1 MHYAYSIVCI
11 TSDILQNSV
20 KNTCLKFITIYLIF
34 TLPDV
39 CEVPEADWAV
49 LQPMKKDF
57 QDSPSDRF
65 MTVEE

>member
-1 MHYAYSIVCI
+1 MLTVLFALLQN
-11 TSDILQNSV
+11 ILQNSV

-39 CEVPEADWAV
+39 CEIPEADWAV

-65 MTVEE
+65 MTVEV

>member
-1 MHYAYSIVCI
+1 MLTVLFALLQN
-11 TSDILQNSV
+11 ILQNSV

-39 CEVPEADWAV
+39 CEIPEAHWAV

>member
-1 MHYAYSIVCI
+1 MHTVLFALLQN
-11 TSDILQNSV
+11 ILQNSV

-39 CEVPEADWAV
+39 CEIPEADWAV

>member
-1 MHYAYSIVCI
+1 MLTVLFALLQN
-11 TSDILQNSV
+11 ILQNSV

-39 CEVPEADWAV
+39 REIPEADWAV

-57 QDSPSDRF
+57 QDPIGSLYDC
-65 MTVEE
+65 

>member
-1 MHYAYSIVCI
+1 MLTVLFALLQN
-11 TSDILQNSV
+11 ILQNSV

-39 CEVPEADWAV
+39 CEIPEADWAV

-57 QDSPSDRF
+57 QASPSDRF

>member
-1 MHYAYSIVCI
+1 MLTVLFALLQN
-11 TSDILQNSV
+11 ILQNSV

-39 CEVPEADWAV
+39 SEIPEADWAV

>member
-1 MHYAYSIVCI
+1 MLTVLFALLQN
-11 TSDILQNSV
+11 ILQNSV

-39 CEVPEADWAV
+39 REIPEADWAV

>member
-1 MHYAYSIVCI
+1 MLTVLFALLQN
-11 TSDILQNSV
+11 ILQNSV

-39 CEVPEADWAV
+39 YEIPEADWAV

>member
-1 MHYAYSIVCI
+1 MLTVLFALLQN
-11 TSDILQNSV
+11 ILQNSV

-39 CEVPEADWAV
+39 CEIPEADWAV

-57 QDSPSDRF
+57 RDSPSDRF

>member
-1 MHYAYSIVCI
+1 MLTVLFALLQN
-11 TSDILQNSV
+11 ILQNSV

-39 CEVPEADWAV
+39 CEIPEADWAV

>member
-1 MHYAYSIVCI
+1 MLTVLFALLQN
-11 TSDILQNSV
+11 ILQNSV

-39 CEVPEADWAV
+39 CEIPEPDWAV

>member
-1 MHYAYSIVCI
+1 MLTVLFALLQN
-11 TSDILQNSV
+11 ILQNSV

-39 CEVPEADWAV
+39 CEIPEADWAV
-49 LQPMKKDF
+49 LQPMKEDF

>member
-1 MHYAYSIVCI
+1 MLTVLFALLQN
-11 TSDILQNSV
+11 ILQNSV

-39 CEVPEADWAV
+39 CEIPEADWAE